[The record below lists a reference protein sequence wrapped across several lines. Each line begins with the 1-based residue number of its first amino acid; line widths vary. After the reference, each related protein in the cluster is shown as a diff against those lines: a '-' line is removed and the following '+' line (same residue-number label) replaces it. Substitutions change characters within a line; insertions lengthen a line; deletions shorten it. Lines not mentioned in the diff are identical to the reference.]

1 MNEPIDILLVED
13 SPNDVE
19 LTLRAFTR
27 QHLATRIQVARDG
40 QEALDFIFGRGA
52 YIGRD
57 LSQQPK
63 LILLDLKLPKVDG
76 LDVLRE
82 LKSNPLTQMIPVVV
96 LTSSCVEHDIEEG
109 YQRGANSYLIKPVS
123 YDQFM
128 LLVNALGTYWLRF
141 NQNAVTT
148 PTGELHLAK

>member
-1 MNEPIDILLVED
+1 MNEPIEMLLVED

-27 QHLATRIQVARDG
+27 QKLATRIQVARDG

-57 LSQQPK
+57 LNQQPK

-76 LDVLRE
+76 LDVLRAI
-82 LKSNPLTQMIPVVV
+82 KSDPRTQMIPVVI
-96 LTSSCVEHDIEEG
+96 LTSSCIEHDIAEG

-128 LLVNALGTYWLRF
+128 ILVNTLGMYWLQF
-141 NQNAVTT
+141 NQNAVAA
-148 PTGELHLAK
+148 PVEELHLAK

>member
-1 MNEPIDILLVED
+1 MNDPVEMLLVED

-27 QHLATRIQVARDG
+27 QKLASRIQVARDG

-76 LDVLRE
+76 LDVLRAI
-82 LKSNPLTQMIPVVV
+82 KSNPLTQMIPVVV
-96 LTSSCVEHDIEEG
+96 LTSSCVEHDIEES

-128 LLVNALGTYWLRF
+128 ILVNTLGMYWLQF
-141 NQNAVTT
+141 NQNAVAA
-148 PTGELHLAK
+148 PVDELHLAK